1 MGYLAFPRIGG
12 AIMICVLLV
21 GAVWGEEKESAKRAD
36 PRLGSPLPR
45 AHAHNDYH
53 HDRPLLDALERGF
66 CSVEADIYLVGDNL
80 MVGHSRLELRKGRT
94 LQNLYLDPLARL
106 ARKNKNRIYA
116 DGPTITLLVDIK
128 TDGVRVYARLREV
141 LAEYQDMLSYVKEG
155 EYHKGAVQI
164 VISGDRPRQEI
175 AADKTRYVGIDGRLG
190 DLDSKD
196 PAHLVPLISDRWS
209 SHFKWRGQGEFP
221 QAEREK
227 LESIVRRA
235 HAAGRRVRFWAT
247 PENPAVWRELD
258 RVGVD
263 HINTD
268 KLDELREYLLMPA
281 AK

>member
-1 MGYLAFPRIGG
+1 
-12 AIMICVLLV
+12 
-21 GAVWGEEKESAKRAD
+21 
-36 PRLGSPLPR
+36 
-45 AHAHNDYH
+45 
-53 HDRPLLDALERGF
+53 
-66 CSVEADIYLVGDNL
+66 VEADIYLVGDNL